1 MPEPKF
7 IVVIGA
13 SAGGLNS
20 IIELLAQL
28 NEKVDAA
35 VFVVMHIVQ
44 ISATE
49 LLVQRLQTNT
59 SFTCKAAEDGEKI
72 KRHHIYIALPDK
84 HLLVKN
90 GSIILGRGTPENR
103 WRPSIDILFR
113 SAAAA
118 YSGRVIGI
126 ILSGLMED
134 GTAGMLAIQKSGGTL
149 IVQDPEEAEYRD
161 MPLSVL
167 NSTEVDY
174 CIPIDAMGAV
184 LVEKSK
190 DGKENY
196 PPAPAEVVAEAAIAE
211 RVAISIDNLKALGE
225 KSIFSCPDCGGG
237 LWDIKDKNI
246 TRYRCHTG
254 HVYNEKELEL
264 RQKQALEN
272 TMWIAL
278 RMMEERRNLLRKM
291 SDEERG
297 KGWARSA
304 DYKLERA
311 VDLEEHINRLKQIL
325 FEVEA

>member
-1 MPEPKF
+1 MEDPKY
-7 IVVIGA
+7 VVVVGA
-13 SAGGLNS
+13 SAGGFNS

-28 NEKVDAA
+28 NQKVDAA
-35 VFVVMHIVQ
+35 VFVVMHIGQ
-44 ISATE
+44 ISTTG
-49 LLVQRLQTNT
+49 LLIQRFQNNT
-59 SFTCKAAEDGEKI
+59 SFNCKLAEDGEKI
-72 KRHHIYIALPDK
+72 KRGHVYIAVPDK

-90 GSIILGRGTPENR
+90 GRIFLGRGTPENR

-134 GTAGMLAIQKSGGTL
+134 GTAGMLAIKKSGGTL
-149 IVQDPEEAEYRD
+149 IVQDPEEAEYAD
-161 MPLSVL
+161 MPQSVL
-167 NSTEVDY
+167 RNMDADY
-174 CIPIDAMGAV
+174 CVPLDAMGAI

-196 PPAPAEVVAEAAIAE
+196 APAPRDVLAEAAIAE
-211 RVAISIDNLKALGE
+211 RVAINIDGLKELGE

-237 LWDIKDKNI
+237 LWDIKDEHLK
-246 TRYRCHTG
+246 RYRCYTG
-254 HVYNEKELEL
+254 HVYNENELEL

-297 KGWARSA
+297 KGWQRSA
-304 DYKLERA
+304 DLKQERA